1 MNPIILFS
9 VLFFI
14 FQNIFCLGQKKLRCD
29 SLLQKKLENIS
40 KDFHGQVG
48 IYVENLETGK
58 FAALNQDSLFPTASM
73 IKVPIMVG
81 IFSKILDG
89 KIKYSDELLY
99 RDSAKYDNGITGSLK
114 DSTIVP
120 LGEAILLM
128 ETLSDNTASLWLQ
141 SLAGGEKINNLM
153 DSLGLFSIKV
163 NSRVKGREAFRKIF
177 GWGMTSP
184 KDMAILMKKLRM
196 GNVLSKDA
204 SNRMFRTLGNQY
216 WDGEGLSQ
224 IPEYVKTACKTGAVD
239 KSRSEVT
246 FVHAPSGDYM
256 YCIVTKNQK
265 DTTYK
270 RDNEGFTLIRNVSA
284 LIYNHFEPKSNWKP
298 VNGYEKWY

>member
-1 MNPIILFS
+1 MNSIKLFS
-9 VLFFI
+9 VLLLI
-14 FQNIFCLGQKKLRCD
+14 FQINLCLGQKKLKID
-29 SLLQKKLENIS
+29 VLLQKKLEIIT
-40 KDFHGQVG
+40 KDFDGQVG
-48 IYVENLETGK
+48 IYIENLKTGK

-81 IFSKILDG
+81 IFSKILDE
-89 KIKYSDELLY
+89 KIKYSDELIY
-99 RDSAKYDNGITGSLK
+99 RDSIKYDNGITGSLK
-114 DSTIVP
+114 DSSRVP

-128 ETLSDNTASLWLQ
+128 ETISDNTASLWLQ
-141 SLAGGEKINNLM
+141 SIADGSQINKLM
-153 DSLGLFSIKV
+153 DSLGLFAIKV
-163 NSRVKGREAFRKIF
+163 NSRVKGREAFRKTF

-184 KDMAILMKKLRM
+184 KDMAILMKKLRL
-196 GNVLSKDA
+196 GKVLSKDA

-239 KSRSEVT
+239 RSRSEVT
-246 FVHAPSGDYM
+246 FVHAPSGDYV

-265 DTTYK
+265 DTSYR

-298 VNGYEKWY
+298 VKGYEKWY